1 MNALKVIY
9 LLCGTIS
16 LGIGLI
22 GIVVP
27 GLPTTVFLL
36 LTAGLYMKSSEKW
49 YQKLIAIPYVGSK
62 ILKYQSNRGMTRKA
76 KLSAIAT
83 MWVMITISAIFFI
96 ASPEV
101 KLIVLALG
109 FLGTIIIGLFVPTVK
124 PSNHNKSV

>member
-1 MNALKVIY
+1 MNVLKFIY
-9 LLCGTIS
+9 LLFGTIS

-27 GLPTTVFLL
+27 GLPTTVFFL

-49 YQKLIAIPYVGSK
+49 YQKFMAIPYVGSS

-83 MWVMITISAIFFI
+83 MWLMIILSAIFFI
-96 ASPEV
+96 ASLEV
-101 KLIVLALG
+101 KLIVLSLG
-109 FLGTIIIGLFVPTVK
+109 FIGTIVIGLFVPTAK
-124 PSNHNKSV
+124 PATHNESV